1 MSEIAILDEIY
12 GRCWAINVNFPDT
25 GPRMASAR
33 QTIGRI
39 KDIAVTR
46 GLTGSEIDELAEEI
60 QDLRIYLMYIVNS
73 HPETKS
79 EIAPQISAIS
89 YLLEPSAK

>member
-1 MSEIAILDEIY
+1 MSGEIACLDEIY

-25 GPRMASAR
+25 GPRMSSAR

-46 GLTGSEIDELAEEI
+46 GLTEAEINELAEEI
-60 QDLRIYLMYIVNS
+60 TDLRGYLMYIVKE

-79 EIAPQISAIS
+79 EIAPQINAIS
-89 YLLEPSAK
+89 YLLEPVR